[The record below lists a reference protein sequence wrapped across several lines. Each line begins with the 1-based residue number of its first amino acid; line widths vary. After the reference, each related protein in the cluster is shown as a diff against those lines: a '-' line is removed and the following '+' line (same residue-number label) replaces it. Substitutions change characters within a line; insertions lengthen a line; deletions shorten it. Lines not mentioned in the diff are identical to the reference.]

1 MEGVGVKSSV
11 RNLAIAVVST
21 GALVGGALFAQ
32 GAFAASSADGF
43 ASLNGGTTG
52 GTSGST
58 VTVTSLSALTTAA
71 KSSTTEV
78 IKVSG
83 NFTCSADV
91 VVASNKTIL
100 GVGSSS
106 GLTGCGLNIKKVSNV
121 VVKNM
126 KIAKVLA
133 ANGNGDAIHI
143 ETSTNVWIDH
153 NDLSSDQNNGKDY
166 YDGLVDIT
174 HAADYITVSYNKLH
188 DHYKAS
194 LVGHSDS
201 NASEDTGHLR
211 VTYHHNYWLNINSR
225 MPSLRF
231 GKGHV
236 YNNYFVNGDT
246 GVHSR
251 ENAQM
256 LVQNNV
262 FVNVSTPILT
272 TGDSPVDGYVNQS
285 GNDFGTGTNDITR
298 TGSFTSPGYSYTL
311 TATSSVASTVTSNA
325 GTGKITS

>member
-1 MEGVGVKSSV
+1 MKSRV
-11 RNLAIAVVST
+11 RNIAIGVIST
-21 GALVGGALFAQ
+21 GALVVGGVMFAQ
-32 GAFAASSADGF
+32 GAFAAASADGF

-52 GTSGST
+52 GGSSTS

-78 IKVSG
+78 VKVSG
-83 NFTCSADV
+83 NFTCSADIT
-91 VVASNKTIL
+91 VASNKTIL

-106 GLTGCGLNIKKVSNV
+106 GLTGCGLKIKSVKNV
-121 VVKNM
+121 IVKNM

-133 ANGNGDAIHI
+133 SNGNGDAIHI
-143 ETSTNVWIDH
+143 ETATNVWIDH

-166 YDGLVDIT
+166 YDGLCDIT
-174 HAADYITVSYNKLH
+174 HAADYITVSWNKFH

-211 VTYHHNYWLNINSR
+211 VTYHHNYFLNINSR
-225 MPSLRF
+225 TPSLRF

-236 YNNYFVNGDT
+236 YSNYFVNGDT

-262 FVNVSTPILT
+262 FSGVSTPVMT
-272 TGDSPVDGYVNQS
+272 TGDSPVDGYVNIS
-285 GNDFGTGTNDITR
+285 GNDFGGGTNNITK

-311 TATSSVASTVTSNA
+311 TATSSVKSTVTAGA